1 MNTVKKSNALDEMA
15 RKVKAEALRIEA
27 ARHEARR
34 LIQRRRAE
42 LAEIGARKLKATA
55 AHVTAA
61 T

>member
-1 MNTVKKSNALDEMA
+1 LNTVKKSNPLDEMA

-27 ARHEARR
+27 TRHEARR

-42 LAEIGARKLKATA
+42 LAEIGVRKLKAKVVP
-55 AHVTAA
+55 VTAA